1 MKYSVCPVP
10 AFSPNVVREDR
21 LRWLGVSFSHMASLP
36 TQTARMWAC
45 KAALIKQQSSLLS
58 LAPAT
63 CARTLLVDHP
73 AKPAALATVGL
84 VSFIGATRWKE
95 QANDL
100 GHKSPGKEKEAN
112 WLPAPEG
119 NFSIWL
125 RAYWPDKAILDG
137 TWKPPKIVRT
147 SGVTTGAR

>member
-1 MKYSVCPVP
+1 M
-10 AFSPNVVREDR
+10 REN
-21 LRWLGVSFSHMASLP
+21 F
-36 TQTARMWAC
+36 AC
-45 KAALIKQQSSLLS
+45 GS
-58 LAPAT
+58 
-63 CARTLLVDHP
+63 P
-73 AKPAALATVGL
+73 AKPTALATVGL